1 MMRIVFK
8 TIYDIIAS
16 KYCCSKKALNENST
30 KYHGT
35 PFSDLNIM
43 FIIIYH
49 YFMLMNVSFIL
60 VSTNIIPLC
69 VLYCFSYYL
78 PIWVI
83 VYISNTITMTVMFSI
98 LCQIKEMVKDMK
110 CVCSNNNIQLNTEE
124 MINAVET
131 NNISNDNNNQI
142 MNHGENSLINELIE
156 THNSNDK
163 KNN

>member
-1 MMRIVFK
+1 
-8 TIYDIIAS
+8 
-16 KYCCSKKALNENST
+16 
-30 KYHGT
+30 
-35 PFSDLNIM
+35 
-43 FIIIYH
+43 
-49 YFMLMNVSFIL
+49 
-60 VSTNIIPLC
+60 
-69 VLYCFSYYL
+69 
-78 PIWVI
+78 
-83 VYISNTITMTVMFSI
+83 MFSI